1 MQAKDHTSASHSQ
14 KNILILHTGGT
25 FGMQLGSGQ
34 TAQQTSPSLLNN
46 LLTAI
51 PELAQLAQIQLQVLC
66 NIDSSDATSDLWIRL
81 AKTIAQNWEQFDGFV
96 IIHGTDT
103 LAFTAAALSY
113 FLGGLTKSVVLTG
126 SQRPLSALRSDARAN
141 MIDSVELATHGIP
154 AVMVCFDSKVHLGT
168 RVTKYSNEHLHA
180 FCSDNVPLVAKIG
193 VNFKIRPQI
202 LKSLGKPPHLLS
214 PPKLNLAIFPNI
226 ISLLCAPGVQ
236 LPAEFAQSV
245 LSSFH
250 GILLKGFGA
259 GNLPLKGD
267 RSWLELCEAAAAQ
280 NIPVVL
286 ASQCRSGTVS
296 LEAYEN
302 GRAFARLGVISA
314 KDMTFEAASVKLM
327 VMLGRGV
334 PSTQRHQFFSTP
346 IAHECHD

>member
-1 MQAKDHTSASHSQ
+1 MQVKKRAPTSQQQ

-25 FGMQLGSGQ
+25 FGMQLKSG
-34 TAQQTSPSLLNN
+34 TAVPQASHNLLND

-51 PELAQLAQIQLQVLC
+51 PELAQIAQIELQILC
-66 NIDSSDATSDLWIRL
+66 NIDSSDATEALWIQL
-81 AKTIAQNWEQFDGFV
+81 AKTIAQHWEQFDGFV

-103 LAFTAAALSY
+103 LAFTATALSF
-113 FLGGLTKSVVLTG
+113 FLGDLTKSVVLTG
-126 SQRPLSALRSDARAN
+126 SQRPLSALRNDARAN

-154 AVMVCFDSKVHLGT
+154 AVLVCFDSKVHLGT
-168 RVTKYSNEHLHA
+168 RVSKYSNEHLHA
-180 FCSDNVPLVAKIG
+180 FCSDNAPLVAKIG

-202 LKSLGKPPHLLS
+202 VKKLNKMPDSFS

-226 ISLLCAPGVQ
+226 ISLSCVPGSD
-236 LPAEFAQSV
+236 LPAEFVRSLLGSFQGV
-245 LSSFH
+245 L
-250 GILLKGFGA
+250 LQGFGA
-259 GNLPLKGD
+259 GNLPLNH
-267 RSWLELCEAAAAQ
+267 WLKFCEAARTQ
-280 NIPVVL
+280 KIPVVL

-334 PSTQRHQFFSTP
+334 PFAQRHQFFSTP
-346 IAHECHD
+346 LAHECHD